1 MIVLLALLGATS
13 TTSSSAAVAGEVVS
27 AAVLLYVLWR
37 QRQVRVLQ
45 TKLLLPLVL
54 GIVGL
59 VSVLSDAKI
68 HALSSGQAAVLVALL
83 LGDAIG
89 LGVVR
94 AFTVRL
100 WRAGEQAVRQGSWLT
115 VGLWLVGV
123 AVHEGGLSAAHVDS
137 SSLLLYVGLTLG
149 AQRLVLDARARRGLG
164 ARTDPS

>member
-1 MIVLLALLGATS
+1 VIRLLALLGATS
-13 TTSSSAAVAGEVVS
+13 TTSSSAAVAGEGLS

-37 QRQVRVLQ
+37 QRQVRVLK

-59 VSVLSDAKI
+59 VSVLGDAKI
-68 HALSSGQAAVLVALL
+68 HPLTSGQAAVLVALL

-89 LGVVR
+89 LGAVR

-100 WRAGEQAVRQGSWLT
+100 WQTGEHAVRQGSWLT

-123 AVHEGGLSAAHVDS
+123 GVHEGVLAAAHIDS

-149 AQRLVLDARARRGLG
+149 AQRLALDARARRPLG
-164 ARTDPS
+164 AGGGSS